1 MNAIIDL
8 KLSVVIPC
16 FNEQEVIKHT
26 YRRITEVFS
35 SNWIREYELIF
46 INDGSRDLTFSI
58 LRELSVEDSQVK
70 IISFSR
76 NFGHQAAVAAGLK
89 NCSGDIAIIIDADL
103 QDPPELFP
111 GMVKVF
117 MEEQCNVVYG
127 VRKSRQGETWFK
139 KWTAKAFYRFLNY
152 ISEVNLYVDTGD
164 FRLVDR
170 KVIDCFNGLKEKNK
184 YIRGLISWMGFKQ
197 VPFMYDRLAREYGET
212 KYPLRKMLK
221 FASIAMFYFSKKP
234 LKLALFLGF
243 ISIMIGLVLGISA
256 VIAYYSPNSQTTPG
270 WASLIIS
277 VIFFGGVQLTTLGVL
292 GEYIGNI
299 FDEVKDRPEF
309 IIETKINF

>member
-1 MNAIIDL
+1 MSAVDL

-16 FNEQEVIKHT
+16 FNEEEVIGHT
-26 YRRITEVFS
+26 YQRISAVF
-35 SNWIREYELIF
+35 NAGWIRDYELIF
-46 INDGSRDLTFSI
+46 INDGSRDKTLFHLKEMS
-58 LRELSVEDSQVK
+58 LRDAKVK
-70 IISFSR
+70 ILSFSR

-89 NCSGDIAIIIDADL
+89 NSSGDIAIIIDADL

-111 GMVKVF
+111 EMVQVYIK
-117 MEEQCNVVYG
+117 EQCNVVYG

-184 YIRGLISWMGFKQ
+184 YIRGLISWMGFQQ
-197 VPFMYDRLAREYGET
+197 VPFMYDRQAREYGET
-212 KYPLRKMLK
+212 KYPLRKMLR

-243 ISIMIGLVLGISA
+243 VSILIGLVLGISA

-299 FDEVKDRPEF
+299 FDEVKDRPEY
-309 IIETKINF
+309 IIDHKINF